1 MDNPLDN
8 DDPKAAAQPAPKPE
22 DKGKPI
28 ADSKREPKGAKAAK
42 PRKKRKGPHPALI
55 ALGVVA
61 VVAAAAVGGIL
72 VFGKSLA
79 PQVAAVQSGGTE
91 APAGPLA
98 PYAKGSI
105 AHLVTLAE
113 PKTIDNM
120 AFINRD
126 RKPVH
131 LADFKGQVVVLNLWA
146 TWCAPCRFEM
156 PTLAKLQAAYANK
169 GLKVIPLSGDGDEK
183 FADVESFIDVQEPLE
198 VYADPS
204 LIEKTAGLNI
214 SGLPATLILDKQG
227 REVARLDGEATW
239 DTPEVKALMDKLLS
253 E

>member
-1 MDNPLDN
+1 MDNPLDSE
-8 DDPKAAAQPAPKPE
+8 DPKAAAQPAPKQ
-22 DKGKPI
+22 GNGAQPI
-28 ADSKREPKGAKAAK
+28 ADSKAEPKRAKAAK
-42 PRKKRKGPHPALI
+42 PRKKRLHPAFI
-55 ALGVVA
+55 ALGLVA
-61 VVAAAAVGGIL
+61 VVAAAGVGGFMM
-72 VFGKSLA
+72 FGNVLA

-105 AHLVTLAE
+105 AHLVTLAA
-113 PKTIDNM
+113 PKDIDNM

-169 GLKVIPLSGDGDEK
+169 GLKVIPLSGDGDDK

-198 VYADPS
+198 VYADPD
-204 LIEKTAGLNI
+204 LITKTQRLNI
-214 SGLPATLILDKQG
+214 AGLPATLILDKQG
-227 REVARLDGEATW
+227 REVARLDGEASW